1 MGILEVNSAF
11 VSCPEP
17 WESQY
22 QVGSVRDVDPEWG
35 ACEANGRPSGGFFGF
50 SHRGGLAFV
59 ILPLAVSAIKSL
71 KREATEAL
79 DWGFVSLCFETAFL
93 KLSSLADFI
102 SDLSSQNFS
111 FSCPT
116 LFPSGL
122 RTNKGK
128 GDWKWAG
135 SWRTLLGTKGPPCHP
150 LFLFV
155 EKDFDLLDFQG
166 YPKSGL
172 IREVGSE
179 GMQKLRKSRQ
189 ETIVHRILVPP

>member
-1 MGILEVNSAF
+1 MGMILEVNSAF

-59 ILPLAVSAIKSL
+59 ICPLAVSAIKSL
-71 KREATEAL
+71 KREATKAL
-79 DWGFVSLCFETAFL
+79 NWGFVSLCFETAFL

-102 SDLSSQNFS
+102 IDLSSQNFS

-122 RTNKGK
+122 RTIKGK

-135 SWRTLLGTKGPPCHP
+135 SWRALLGTKGPPCQAP
-150 LFLFV
+150 FLV
-155 EKDFDLLDFQG
+155 CRKRLWSLG
-166 YPKSGL
+166 LSG
-172 IREVGSE
+172 ISKE
-179 GMQKLRKSRQ
+179 Q
-189 ETIVHRILVPP
+189 TD